1 MYNISM
7 QTNTIIIII
16 AIVLSLG
23 ASVLIILQYLKKL
36 EKPQT
41 DEQSQRLMLELMKEL
56 REEVQNSGLKNRK
69 EMQERL
75 DRIDDQLTNGLKNSS
90 QTLQQQFS
98 QSAKLIRE
106 VTGELTTLKETNK
119 QILGF
124 SEQLQSLENILK
136 NPKQRGILGEYFLE
150 SLLGQVL
157 SPDQYKMQYKFP
169 DGEIVDAVIFL
180 NNQLIPIDAKF
191 SLEKYNKMME
201 EKNRD
206 KRLEIERDFKN
217 DVKKRIDETS
227 KYIRPQEGTSDF
239 ALMFIPAEGIF
250 YNLLIYKTGSANVNT
265 QNLIEYAFSKRVII
279 TSPTSFFAYL
289 QTVLQGLKALK
300 IEQSIELIKKNI
312 INLSKHLNVYQ
323 ENMTKLGNHLGTTV
337 NSYNQ
342 ASREFTK
349 IDKDIYRITNGTNGG
364 KVELNLL
371 DKPSKEE

>member
-1 MYNISM
+1 MYNVPM
-7 QTNTIIIII
+7 QSSTIIIIVAI
-16 AIVLSLG
+16 AIFLSI
-23 ASVLIILQYLKKL
+23 AVWVILQYIKKL
-36 EKPQT
+36 EKPQ
-41 DEQSQRLMLELMKEL
+41 DEQSQRLMLEVMKEL

-150 SLLGQVL
+150 SLLSQVL
-157 SPDQYKMQYKFP
+157 SPDQYKMQYKFT
-169 DGEIVDAVIFL
+169 DGEIVDAIIFL

-191 SLEKYNKMME
+191 SLEKYNRMME

-206 KRLEIERDFKN
+206 RREEIERDFKN

-227 KYIRPQEGTSDF
+227 KYIRPQEGTADF

-250 YNLLIYKTGSANVNT
+250 YNLLIYKTGSAHVNT

-289 QTVLQGLKALK
+289 QTILQGLKALK
-300 IEQSIELIKKNI
+300 IEQSVEMIKKNI

-323 ENMTKLGNHLGTTV
+323 ENMQKLGNHLGTTV
-337 NSYNQ
+337 NTYNS
-342 ASREFTK
+342 ANREFGK
-349 IDKDIYRITNGTNGG
+349 IDKDIYRITDGKTGG
-364 KVELNLL
+364 NIELNLL
-371 DKPSKEE
+371 DKPSQEE

>member
-1 MYNISM
+1 M